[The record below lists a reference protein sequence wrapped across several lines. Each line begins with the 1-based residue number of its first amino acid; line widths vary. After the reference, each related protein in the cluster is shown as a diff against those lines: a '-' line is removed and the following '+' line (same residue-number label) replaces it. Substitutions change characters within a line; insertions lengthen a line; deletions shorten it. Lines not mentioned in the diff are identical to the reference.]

1 MMLVMRAGRISARVL
16 GVFDTIVFHTCSAA
30 DRTVYA
36 TSLRAMYRLATT
48 CRTEPADQFKG
59 FRVDVEK
66 SLDEDQH
73 ISWLSVAM
81 ILPHFCAPSQ
91 APQ

>member
-48 CRTEPADQFKG
+48 CRATAACHKRAGPSIEEGNALPRIHTCHGCLQQYPYLIPA
-59 FRVDVEK
+59 
-66 SLDEDQH
+66 
-73 ISWLSVAM
+73 
-81 ILPHFCAPSQ
+81 LPA
-91 APQ
+91 